1 MDQLSA
7 YQKVQLARH
16 AQRPYFLDYIQHLCL
31 DFVEMHGDR
40 RFADDPAIV
49 AGFGFFHG
57 RLVCLIG
64 HQKGRDTKQKV
75 YRNFGMPKPEG
86 YRKAL
91 RVMKLA
97 EKFNRPIL
105 TFIDT
110 PGAYPGIDAEERGQA
125 EAIALNLR
133 EMSQLTVPII
143 ATVTGEGGSGGALAI
158 GVADRVNMLE
168 CSIYSVIAPER
179 CSAILWRDQDH
190 AADAAEALKITPE
203 DLRRFNLIDEIIP
216 EPEGGAHNDHAAMA
230 ATMDRVLDG
239 QLRHLESIPV
249 AKLIQQR
256 YEKFRA
262 MGAFAE

>member
-1 MDQLSA
+1 MEHLSA
-7 YQKVQLARH
+7 YEKVKLARDPK
-16 AQRPYFLDYIQHLCL
+16 RPYFLDYVEHLCT
-31 DFVEMHGDR
+31 DFSEIHGDR
-40 RFADDPAIV
+40 RFGDDPAIV
-49 AGFGFFHG
+49 TGFAFFHG
-57 RLVCLIG
+57 RPVCLVG
-64 HQKGRDTKQKV
+64 HQKGRDTKQKL

-97 EKFNRPIL
+97 EKFKRPIL

-125 EAIALNLR
+125 EAIAVNLR

-168 CSIYSVIAPER
+168 YSIYSVIAPES
-179 CSAILWRDQDH
+179 CSAILWRDQNH
-190 AADAAEALKITPE
+190 AADAAAALKITPE
-203 DLRRFNLIDEIIP
+203 DLRRFHLIDDVIP
-216 EPEGGAHNDHAAMA
+216 EPAGGAHNNHAAMA
-230 ATMDRVLDG
+230 ETLGRVLDS
-239 QLRHLESIPV
+239 QLRQLESIPT